1 MASHSMLVSTA
12 SRTEEVNCAEP
23 FFFLAHEA
31 TGMTSTIAAHTIGQR
46 YLEFFSEVGSAQQL
60 GFSALSRQAL
70 FKLRAGNSR
79 RAIRN
84 G

>member
-1 MASHSMLVSTA
+1 
-12 SRTEEVNCAEP
+12 
-23 FFFLAHEA
+23 
-31 TGMTSTIAAHTIGQR
+31 MTSTIAAHTIGQR